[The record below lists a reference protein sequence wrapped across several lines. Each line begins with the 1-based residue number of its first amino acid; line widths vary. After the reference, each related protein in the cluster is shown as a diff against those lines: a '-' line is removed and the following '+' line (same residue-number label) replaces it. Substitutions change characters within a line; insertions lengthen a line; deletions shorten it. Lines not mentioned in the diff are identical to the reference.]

1 MPRQGQQVTYYQ
13 TGCSFPFLKPNGHE
27 AFNKARSST
36 AKLKALPLKQKPH
49 HQPRTKVLTKKSI
62 ASASAINVITTTTSH
77 MPVALHFSV
86 LRTASSTCSCFT
98 YSSFPWAD
106 LLMSVG
112 STTSFLQM
120 RKHNILINTNTN

>member
-49 HQPRTKVLTKKSI
+49 HQPRTKVLL
-62 ASASAINVITTTTSH
+62 
-77 MPVALHFSV
+77 MLHIFFLSLGRSFDV
-86 LRTASSTCSCFT
+86 SRKYDILFT
-98 YSSFPWAD
+98 DEEA
-106 LLMSVG
+106 
-112 STTSFLQM
+112 
-120 RKHNILINTNTN
+120 